1 MWAAEC
7 EGKMLKGQ
15 RVLVV
20 GTGVSGSS
28 AENFLKRVGAQV
40 ICCNSDTK
48 LSKEVE
54 EGVQGVVISPG
65 VPTDAPLI
73 NVFRGRGIPVIGEI
87 ELGYLAEK
95 GRVIAITGTNGKTTT
110 TTLVWEIMKAH
121 LGEEKAF
128 LVGNIGI
135 PYTGKVLDSAT
146 DTVSVVEVSSF
157 QLETIDTFHPTVSA
171 ILNITPDH
179 LDRHR
184 TMEAY
189 AAAKEAI
196 TKNQTEEQIC
206 VLNYDNAY
214 TRAFADR
221 CPVKAVCFSSQEELW
236 NGYFVRGDKIVK
248 SVEGN
253 DTELLDIRRD
263 IHLTGMCNV
272 ENVMAALAI
281 TDAMQVPSA
290 IAIQVIRQFRAVEHR
305 IEFVGTV
312 EGVDYYND
320 SKATNPDA
328 AIQGIRAMEKPTV
341 LLGGGYD
348 KKNSYEEWLKSFDGK
363 VKWLVLMGQTKE
375 AIAEAAARCGFTNV
389 RMADTYEEAF
399 RMCTFLAEEGDAV
412 LLSPACASFGM
423 FADYEERGRLFKEY
437 VRGLGNARSS

>member
-1 MWAAEC
+1 
-7 EGKMLKGQ
+7 MLKGQ

-28 AENFLKRVGAQV
+28 AESFLKRLGAQV
-40 ICCNSDTK
+40 ICCNSDEK
-48 LSKEVE
+48 LTKEVM

-65 VPTDAPLI
+65 VPTDVPLI
-73 NVFRGRGIPVIGEI
+73 NELRGRGVPIIGEI

-95 GRVIAITGTNGKTTT
+95 GRVVAITGTNGKTTT

-121 LGEEKAF
+121 FGEEKTF

-135 PYTGKVLDSAT
+135 PYTSKALDT
-146 DTVSVVEVSSF
+146 TEDTVSVAEISSF

-179 LDRHR
+179 LDRHH

-189 AAAKEAI
+189 VAAKEAI
-196 TKNQTEEQIC
+196 TKNQTEEQVC
-206 VLNYDNAY
+206 VLNYDNVY
-214 TRAFADR
+214 TRDFADR
-221 CPVKAVCFSSQEELW
+221 CPVRAVCFSSQEELW

-253 DTELLDIRRD
+253 ATELLDIHRD
-263 IHLTGMCNV
+263 MRLVGMCNV

-281 TDAMQVPSA
+281 ADSMQVPIETSL
-290 IAIQVIRQFRAVEHR
+290 QVIGQFRAVEHR

-312 EGVDYYND
+312 KGVDYYND

-328 AIQGIRAMEKPTV
+328 AIQGIRAMEKPTI

-348 KKNSYEEWLKSFDGK
+348 KKNDYDDWIESFDGK

-375 AIAEAAARCGFTNV
+375 AIADSAARHGFVNV
-389 RMADTYEEAF
+389 RLADTYEEAF
-399 RMCTFLAEEGDAV
+399 RLCTFLAEKGDAV

-423 FADYEERGRLFKEY
+423 FENYEERGRIFKEY
-437 VRGLGNARSS
+437 VKSLS

>member
-1 MWAAEC
+1 
-7 EGKMLKGQ
+7 MLKGQ

-20 GTGVSGSS
+20 GTGLSGSS
-28 AENFLKRVGAQV
+28 AESFLKRVGAEV
-40 ICCNSDTK
+40 ICCNSDAR

-54 EGVQGVVISPG
+54 AGIQGVVLSPG

-73 NVFRGRGIPVIGEI
+73 NAFRGRGIPVIGEL
-87 ELGYLAEK
+87 ELGFLAEK

-135 PYTGKVLDSAT
+135 PYTSKVLDSAA
-146 DTVSVVEVSSF
+146 DTVSVAEVSSF

-189 AAAKEAI
+189 VAAKEAI

-206 VLNYDNAY
+206 VLNYDNSY
-214 TRAFADR
+214 TRAFADG

-263 IHLTGMCNV
+263 IHLTGVCNV
-272 ENVMAALAI
+272 ENVMAALAVA
-281 TDAMQVPSA
+281 DAMQVPTETA
-290 IAIQVIRQFRAVEHR
+290 IRAVRQFGPVEHR
-305 IEFVGTV
+305 IEFVATV
-312 EGVDYYND
+312 KGVDYYND

-328 AIQGIRAMEKPTV
+328 AIQGIRAMKKPTV

-348 KKNSYEEWLKSFDGK
+348 KKNSYDEWLESFDGK

-375 AIAEAAARCGFTNV
+375 AIAKAAAGCGFTNV
-389 RMADTYEEAF
+389 RLANTYKEAF
-399 RMCTFLAEEGDAV
+399 RMCTVLAEEGDAV

-423 FADYEERGRLFKEY
+423 FADYEERGRLFKAY
-437 VRGLGNARSS
+437 VKGLEAGKNL